1 MSTPQSEGDE
11 ITQALGRF
19 RTAWLS
25 VGLFSLVINLLLLV
39 PSVYMLQVY
48 DRVLPSRNETT
59 LWMLTALVIGLYAFS
74 AVLDYLRAMAL
85 SRVAR
90 QIDAAL
96 TWRTFEAAFR
106 RGLTRPQAHGTQPF
120 ADLGQLRQ
128 FFGGS
133 ALFAF
138 FDAPWLPVYLAVIF
152 LFSPWL
158 GWLALGGSL
167 LLVVLAVANEWLTRQ
182 PLALA
187 NQASLKAMQVAA
199 GTVNHPEAVQAMGM
213 LQALHRRWQPL
224 HGEVVAR
231 QLAASDRANAIA
243 ALTRAVRL
251 ALQSLVL
258 GVGALLVID
267 SQITPGM
274 MIAASILVGRALQ
287 PVEQLIAV
295 WRQWGTARE
304 AWRRLRGLLAAAP
317 ERARPLDLPVP
328 RGRLAVDR
336 LSIVPPGS
344 GEPVL
349 QRVSFELEPGDV
361 LGVLGPSGSG
371 KSSLARAL
379 TGVWAPVDGTVRLDG
394 AELDR
399 YDLNKLGRH
408 LGYLPQSIDLFEGSV
423 AENIA
428 RFGPVDAARVVQAAT
443 QAGVHELVLRLPQGY
458 DTPLGDAGSG
468 LSGGQKQRLALARAL
483 YGDPA
488 LVVLDE
494 PNAFLDE
501 AGEQA
506 LVQAVRRLSERGS
519 TVVMVTHRGST
530 LNVANKLL
538 VLRDGRV
545 QLFGPKEQLL
555 GAQAGSPR
563 NADGTLAAAPDP
575 DHVA

>member
-1 MSTPQSEGDE
+1 MSTPESKGDE
-11 ITQALGRF
+11 ITQAIGRF
-19 RTAWLS
+19 RAAWWS

-106 RGLTRPQAHGTQPF
+106 RGLARPQAHGTQPF

-128 FFGGS
+128 FLGGS
-133 ALFAF
+133 APFAF

-158 GWLALGGSL
+158 GWLALGGTL
-167 LLVVLAVANEWLTRQ
+167 LLVVLAVANEWLTRR
-182 PLALA
+182 PLAQA

-199 GTVNHPEAVQAMGM
+199 GTVHHPEAVQAMGM

-304 AWRRLRGLLAAAP
+304 AWRRLRGLLADAP
-317 ERARPLDLPVP
+317 VRARPLDLPAP
-328 RGRLAVDR
+328 RGRLQADR
-336 LSIVPPGS
+336 LSVVPPGA

-349 QRVSFELEPGDV
+349 QQVSFALEPGDV

-379 TGVWAPVDGTVRLDG
+379 TGVWAPSDGTVRLDG

-399 YDLNKLGRH
+399 YDLTSLGRH

-428 RFGPVDAARVVQAAT
+428 RFGAVDAAQVVQAAT
-443 QAGVHELVLRLPQGY
+443 LAGVHELVLRLPQGY
-458 DTPLGDAGSG
+458 DTPLGDAGAG
-468 LSGGQKQRLALARAL
+468 LSGGQKQRIALARAL

-506 LVQAVRRLSERGS
+506 LVQAVQRLRERGS

-555 GAQAGSPR
+555 GAQTGAPR
-563 NADGTLAAAPDP
+563 NAAGALAAAA
-575 DHVA
+575 DHAA